1 MSQERLSGLVMIL
14 IENDYLDKLNYDDL
28 IEEFASKNVRR
39 SNFFGVG
46 LC

>member
-1 MSQERLSGLVMIL
+1 MSQERLSGLAMIS
-14 IENDYLDKLNYDDL
+14 IENEYLDKLNYDDL

-39 SNFFGVG
+39 SNFVGVG